1 MAHIVVGLLLLA
13 LGVWGL
19 YDQYYYV
26 VDLIKGAGPIVLMV
40 GGLIASLA
48 GCAGQKNAE
57 EEEAHD

>member
-1 MAHIVVGLLLLA
+1 LLLA

-26 VDLIKGAGPIVLMV
+26 VDLIKGGGPILLMV

-48 GCAGQKNAE
+48 GCAGQKKAE
-57 EEEAHD
+57 EGEAHD

>member
-1 MAHIVVGLLLLA
+1 MIHIVVGLLLLA

-26 VDLIKGAGPIVLMV
+26 VDLIKGGGPILLMV

-48 GCAGQKNAE
+48 GCAGQKKAE
-57 EEEAHD
+57 EGEAHD